1 MMRGQGTIRVVLA
14 FAALL
19 ASLTLVVWRQSRSLE
34 LLRALD
40 EVRSERAL
48 EEAERALLTA
58 RIQTLE
64 GRARIRRV
72 AGAELGLHVPK
83 AEDLVTLRRRPA
95 SPRSGERL
103 WKLASGGGGR

>member
-1 MMRGQGTIRVVLA
+1 MRGQGTIRVVLA

-34 LLRALD
+34 LLRQLD

-48 EEAERALLTA
+48 LEAERASLTS

-72 AGAELGLHVPK
+72 AGARLGLRVPT
-83 AEDLVTLRRRPA
+83 AEDLVTLRLRPEPQVERNA
-95 SPRSGERL
+95 GWRIAAVGGEQ
-103 WKLASGGGGR
+103 

>member
-1 MMRGQGTIRVVLA
+1 MRGQGTIRLVFA

-34 LLRALD
+34 LLRSLD

-48 EEAERALLTA
+48 QEADRAALTA
-58 RIQTLE
+58 RIQVLE

-72 AGAELGLHVPK
+72 AEAELGLRVPT
-83 AEDLVTLRRRPA
+83 AEDLVTLRRRPVPQRA
-95 SPRSGERL
+95 ADRPWRL
-103 WKLASGGGGR
+103 AAGGGR

>member
-1 MMRGQGTIRVVLA
+1 MRGQGTIRVALA

-40 EVRSERAL
+40 DVRSERAIA
-48 EEAERALLTA
+48 EGERASLSA
-58 RIQTLE
+58 QVQVLE

-72 AGAELGLHVPK
+72 AETRLGMGVPT
-83 AEDLVTLRRRPA
+83 ADDLVTLRRRPVE
-95 SPRSGERL
+95 PRAGERP
-103 WKLASGGGGR
+103 WRLAGAGGGQ